1 MKIFLIG
8 MMGSGKSFLGK
19 QIAGKL
25 QLSMFDLD
33 NLIEAKEKS
42 SIEEIFS
49 KKGEK
54 YFREIETK
62 ILRSFSNEE
71 SFVLATGGGA
81 ACFNNNMEWMNEEGI
96 TVWLNETIDII
107 TERLLNEKKQRPLI
121 KNIKDDELKEF
132 LKELLEERNQFY
144 KQAKYSLSG
153 ENNLEDFLKMF
164 K

>member
-144 KQAKYSLSG
+144 KQNIHLVVKTT
-153 ENNLEDFLKMF
+153 
-164 K
+164 